1 MMAVYDVH
9 GRILQSMNETP
20 DATALFAPIW
30 RRKWLILA
38 VGILVAV
45 ATYFYYKR
53 ERPVYQTS
61 TQVYLGAA
69 SEEQVPGEKG
79 AVKLHSVSAPA
90 QATLINSIV
99 VEQVHHRL
107 RAEHKN
113 ALAHGSKVRANSAE
127 KSEFIKIFTEAHS
140 ARGAALLAN
149 LTAQTY
155 IRRQSA
161 DRRRA
166 IEAAIA
172 ISRRQLLRI
181 EAANTPTVAPKASS
195 SAGKGSGSTS
205 TTTSSSPSSASILQ
219 AANLKTK
226 INQLEASLSTPAAQ
240 QVNPARASSALL
252 VSPKPKKDAIFGFI
266 IGILLAAIA
275 AYVFSRFDRRLR
287 SLAGIESNLL
297 APILTALPKVGQPI
311 IRRQGPPRPSAML
324 LEPLRRL
331 HTGLRP
337 VDKPEA
343 DPSLGSRGRVILFT
357 SPDPGDGKSTLVANL
372 ALVTRDAG
380 EQAVIVEA
388 NFRRPVQGRLLDL
401 QGEHGLSD
409 VLAGGVALEDAM
421 QRVLPLAAAPGA
433 HAPETTEAVT
443 TAVHA
448 RAGSLFVL
456 TGGNSVPN
464 PPALLGQEATAD
476 LLHSLAEEFDYVLID
491 APSPLEV
498 SDVIP
503 LLGVV
508 GGIVIVARVGHTRE
522 TSAQRLRQLLDRPSY
537 APVLGVAANIV
548 APSDLRRYGFST
560 PDGRVWSGR
569 R

>member
-1 MMAVYDVH
+1 
-9 GRILQSMNETP
+9 MNETP
-20 DATALFAPIW
+20 DATAIFAPIW

-45 ATYFYYKR
+45 GSYFYYKR
-53 ERPVYQTS
+53 QRPVYQAT
-61 TQVYLGAA
+61 TQVYLGAS
-69 SEEQVPGEKG
+69 SEEQTPGEKG
-79 AVKLHSVSAPA
+79 ATKVHGPSASNEA
-90 QATLINSIV
+90 ALINSIV
-99 VEQVHHRL
+99 VEQVHRRL
-107 RAEHKN
+107 RDEHKGK
-113 ALAHGSKVRANSAE
+113 LTHGTKVKASAAE
-127 KSEFIKIFTEAHS
+127 KSEFITIFTEAHS

-149 LTAQTY
+149 LTAQTF

-161 DRRRA
+161 DHQRSV
-166 IEAAIA
+166 ESAIA
-172 ISRRQLLRI
+172 ISRRQLRRI
-181 EAANTPTVAPKASS
+181 EAANTLPAAPKASRS
-195 SAGKGSGSTS
+195 TGKGSGSTS
-205 TTTSSSPSSASILQ
+205 TAAASSPSSSSILQ
-219 AANLKTK
+219 AANLNTK
-226 INQLEASLSTPAAQ
+226 INQLEASLATVTAQ
-240 QVNPARASSALL
+240 QVKPAKPSTTLL

-266 IGILLAAIA
+266 VGILLAAIA
-275 AYVFSRFDRRLR
+275 AYAFSRFDRRLR
-287 SLAGIESNLL
+287 SLATIESALL

-311 IRRQGPPRPSAML
+311 IRREGPPRPSAML
-324 LEPLRRL
+324 LEALRRL

-337 VDKPEA
+337 LDKSDA
-343 DPSLGSRGRVILFT
+343 GSLGTRGRVILFT
-357 SPDPGDGKSTLVANL
+357 SADPGDGKSTLVADL

-388 NFRRPVQGRLLDL
+388 NFRRPVQARLLDL
-401 QGEHGLSD
+401 KGQHGLSD
-409 VLAGGVALEDAM
+409 VLEGRLALEDAM
-421 QRVLPLAAAPGA
+421 QRVLPLSPPPDA
-433 HAPETTEAVT
+433 HAPEATEAVT

-456 TGGNSVPN
+456 TGGHSVAN

-476 LLHSLAEEFDYVLID
+476 LLRSLAEEFDYVLID

-522 TSAQRLRQLLDRPSY
+522 ASARRLRQLLDRPSY

-548 APSDLRRYGFST
+548 APSDLRRYGFSA